1 MNVTLIKKVDGRINR
16 STGLKIT
23 TGLRVTAYCRVSTD
37 GEDQKNSYESQKSY
51 YKEKIT
57 SNPEWKYVE
66 IYADEAI
73 SGTLDYKR
81 NDFMRMIQDATV
93 GKFDMIITK
102 SISRFGRNTVDTL
115 KYVRLLKEKGIAI
128 YFEEERINTLEISG
142 EIMLTVLSAMAQ
154 QESENISSHVK
165 LGLQMKQKRGELIG
179 YNGCLGYVYDKD
191 TKEISIN
198 YEEAEIVRYI
208 FERYCQGVGCTTIA
222 KELTNMKYK
231 TPTGKKKWHEST
243 IRGILKNE
251 KYKGDVLQGKT
262 YTTDPISHRRVVN
275 MGEENQ
281 YYIAEHHEP
290 IISERM
296 FNQAQ
301 EILQKRGGVR
311 GSGRRKGNFSRKY
324 PFSSRLYCGFCG
336 SLLTRRNWNS
346 GTKNSITVWHCM
358 EFVKHG
364 KENCPDCKAMKE
376 NIIEEAFTESY
387 KLLCN
392 NNKQIIQTFLNEM
405 EEIIQEESNE
415 SSIKRLEEE
424 KQILKEKID
433 KLIDL
438 NLNGTINL
446 ETLQEKKA
454 KLQNKINSIEKEQE
468 HLQLELEDGIS
479 LNQGLNKFKTL
490 FKDNEI
496 MPEFDKDVF
505 ELMIEKVIIGEKEE
519 NGNVNPRLITFI
531 LKSGNEIKCGD
542 STTEKNSVVQNQEN
556 QQSSYE
562 VSQNYLQPVCEPRGV
577 LLGAISKELDKIAEF
592 TAFENFISFEKKG
605 KNKVKRVENNKIKVT
620 IEVDMVCGVI

>member
-1 MNVTLIKKVDGRINR
+1 MKVQVIEKKKGRINR
-16 STGLKIT
+16 T
-23 TGLRVTAYCRVSTD
+23 TGEEIKGNLRVCAYARVST
-37 GEDQKNSYESQKSY
+37 E
-51 YKEKIT
+51 KEEQI
-57 SNPEWKYVE
+57 
-66 IYADEAI
+66 
-73 SGTLDYKR
+73 
-81 NDFMRMIQDATV
+81 
-93 GKFDMIITK
+93 
-102 SISRFGRNTVDTL
+102 
-115 KYVRLLKEKGIAI
+115 
-128 YFEEERINTLEISG
+128 RINTLEISG

-281 YYIAEHHEP
+281 YYIQEHHDP

-336 SLLTRRNWNS
+336 SLLTRRNWHS
-346 GTKNSITVWHCM
+346 GSKNSITVWHCI

-364 KENCPDCKAMKE
+364 KENCPHCKAMKE

-392 NNKQIIQTFLNEM
+392 NNKELIQTFLNEM
-405 EEIIQEESNE
+405 EEIIQEESTE

-438 NLNGTINL
+438 NLNGTITL

-468 HLQLELEDGIS
+468 HLQLELEDSIS
-479 LNQGLNKFKTL
+479 LNQGLNRFKTL

-505 ELMIEKVIIGEKEE
+505 ELMIEKVIIGEKEQ
-519 NGNVNPRLITFI
+519 NGDINPRVINFI
-531 LKSGNEIKCGD
+531 LKSGNEIKCED
-542 STTEKNSVVQNQEN
+542 STTEKNSAVQNQEN

-562 VSQNYLQPVCEPRGV
+562 VSQNYLQPMCEPNGV
-577 LLGAISKELDKIAEF
+577 LTIAVFVDQEGYYVLPTKAHLEQFKKRHYEGKEKGFNYQVLWERYVCSDENKENYGIATLDKL
-592 TAFENFISFEKKG
+592 NFVGGRHSVYEMQMKLI
-605 KNKVKRVENNKIKVT
+605 
-620 IEVDMVCGVI
+620 